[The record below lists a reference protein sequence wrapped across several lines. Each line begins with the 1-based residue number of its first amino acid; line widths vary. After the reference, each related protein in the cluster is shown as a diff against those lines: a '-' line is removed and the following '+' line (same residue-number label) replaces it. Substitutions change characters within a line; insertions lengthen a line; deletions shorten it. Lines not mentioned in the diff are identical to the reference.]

1 MDMRFKTKKNQ
12 EQNSLDLT
20 NVPKHVAIIMDGNG
34 RWAKKRGLPR
44 VAGHREGMKTIKKV
58 VERAVELELD
68 ALTLYAFSTENWK
81 RPPKEV
87 EFIMKLPS
95 QFLDTYL
102 PDLIQNNVRV
112 TTIGHYDG
120 LPELTKQAVQYSVEQ
135 TKNNTGLVLNF
146 ALNYGSRSEIV
157 DAVKSICEDVQS
169 NNLSVEDIDEGIISD
184 YLYTRHIQDPD
195 LVIRTSGEQRLSN
208 YLLWQVAYSEFYFTE
223 KLWPEFDQSALDEAI
238 IEFQN
243 RKRRFGGL

>member
-1 MDMRFKTKKNQ
+1 MLFRNKKETPKTDID
-12 EQNSLDLT
+12 LD
-20 NVPKHVAIIMDGNG
+20 NVPGHIAIIMDGNG

-44 VAGHREGMKTIKKV
+44 VAGHREGMKTIKKI
-58 VERAVELELD
+58 VERAVELNIN
-68 ALTLYAFSTENWK
+68 AVTLYAFSTENWK

-102 PDLIQNNVRV
+102 PDLKKNNVKV
-112 TTIGHYDG
+112 TTIGDYER
-120 LPELTKQAVQYSVEQ
+120 LPEATKDAVLYSIDE

-157 DAVKSICEDVQS
+157 DAIKQICHDVKNDH
-169 NNLSVEDIDEGIISD
+169 LSVDQIDENLVSKH
-184 YLYTRHIQDPD
+184 LYTYQLEDPD

-208 YLLWQVAYSEFYFTE
+208 YLLWQVAYSEFYFTQ
-223 KLWPEFDQSALDEAI
+223 KLWPEFDGLALDEAI
-238 IEFQN
+238 IEYQN

>member
-1 MDMRFKTKKNQ
+1 MNFKTKKA
-12 EQNSLDLT
+12 QNTIDFE
-20 NVPKHVAIIMDGNG
+20 NVPDHVAIIMDGNG

-58 VERAVELELD
+58 VERAVELELK
-68 ALTLYAFSTENWK
+68 AITLYAFSTENWK

-102 PDLIQNNVRV
+102 PDLVNNNVRV
-112 TTIGHYDG
+112 TTIGHFDG
-120 LPELTKQAVQYSVEQ
+120 VPEATKKAVQYSIEQ
-135 TKNNTGLVLNF
+135 TKHNTGLQLNF
-146 ALNYGSRSEIV
+146 ALNYGSRSEIS
-157 DAVKSICEDVQS
+157 DAVKAISQDVKE
-169 NNLSVEDIDEGIISD
+169 NKLSVDAIDESLISN
-184 YLYTRHIQDPD
+184 YLYTKGLPDPD
-195 LVIRTSGEQRLSN
+195 LVIRTSGEKRLSN

-223 KLWPEFDQSALDEAI
+223 KLWPEFDQEALDEAI
-238 IEFQN
+238 IEYQN

>member
-1 MDMRFKTKKNQ
+1 MRFKTKKNQ

>member
-1 MDMRFKTKKNQ
+1 MKFRTKNDQ
-12 EQNSLDLT
+12 AITAVDLQ
-20 NVPKHVAIIMDGNG
+20 NVPEHVAIIMDGNG

-44 VAGHREGMKTIKKV
+44 VAGHREGMKTIKKI
-58 VERAVELELD
+58 VERAVNLNLK

-81 RPPKEV
+81 RPPKEI

-102 PDLIQNNVRV
+102 PDLKKNNVKV
-112 TTIGHYDG
+112 TTIGDYEG
-120 LPELTKQAVQYSVEQ
+120 LPEATKKAVQYSVDQ
-135 TKNNTGLVLNF
+135 TKKNTGLVLNF

-157 DAVKSICEDVQS
+157 EAVKHICHDVKDHD
-169 NNLSVEDIDEGIISD
+169 LKIEDINESIISQ
-184 YLYTRHIQDPD
+184 YLYTNQLNDPD

-208 YLLWQVAYSEFYFTE
+208 YLLWQVAYSEFYFTQ
-223 KLWPEFDQSALDEAI
+223 KLWPEFDEKALDEAI
-238 IEFQN
+238 IEYQN

>member
-1 MDMRFKTKKNQ
+1 MKFKTKKNQ
-12 EQNSLDLT
+12 DMTSLDPT

-44 VAGHREGMKTIKKV
+44 FAGHKEGMKTIKKV
-58 VERAVELELD
+58 VERAVELELE
-68 ALTLYAFSTENWK
+68 AITLYAFSTENWK

-102 PDLIQNNVRV
+102 PELIENNVKV
-112 TTIGHYDG
+112 TTIGHYEG
-120 LPELTKQAVQYSVEQ
+120 LPEFTKKAVQYSVDQ

-157 DAVKSICEDVQS
+157 DAVKNVCQDVNS
-169 NNLSVEDIDEGIISD
+169 DKININDIDEELISK
-184 YLYTRHIQDPD
+184 YLYTNQLPDPD

-208 YLLWQVAYSEFYFTE
+208 YLLWQVAYAEFYFTE
-223 KLWPEFDQSALDEAI
+223 KLWPEFNHEAFDEAI
-238 IEFQN
+238 LEFQN